1 MKKALPAALGVL
13 VLLLATACGGAKLTK
28 TEQKIS
34 KEMAATISKP
44 DKALLSKKD
53 AKCVSDK
60 FVAAVGAKKL
70 KSAKVVGTGNS
81 YNTNGAN
88 VDKTRSNA
96 FYKALTDCIDEKK
109 ALKAYDKTVTT
120 AFTSSTAGVLDSK
133 DVGCFADKFV
143 KTAGVKRLLSAQII
157 TDTGEFNTTG
167 AVLDKATSTNYADAF
182 LGCVDYQKLQAEQV
196 AKSDKTL
203 DATKLEAC
211 FRRTMPTSDIKALIV
226 ANQTQSSD
234 AASLNAE
241 SDKKAKACAKEATKK
256 KS

>member
-13 VLLLATACGGAKLTK
+13 VLLLASACGGPKLTK

-34 KEMAATISKP
+34 KEIASAISKP

-60 FVAAVGAKKL
+60 FVGAVGAKKL
-70 KSAKVVGTGNS
+70 KSSKVVGTDNT
-81 YNTNGAN
+81 YNANGVN

-96 FYKALTDCIDEKK
+96 FAKALTDCIDEKK
-109 ALKAYDKTVTT
+109 VLKAYDKTVTA
-120 AFTSSTAGVLDSK
+120 AFTSSTQGVLESK
-133 DVGCFADKFV
+133 DVDCFATKFV

-157 TDTGEFNTTG
+157 TDTGEFNTAG
-167 AVLDKATSTNYADAF
+167 ADLDKATSTNYADAF

-196 AKSDKTL
+196 AKSDKTI
-203 DATKLEAC
+203 DEAKLEAC
-211 FRRTMPTSDIKALIV
+211 FRENMPTKDIKALIV
-226 ANQTQSSD
+226 ANQTQSAD
-234 AASLNAE
+234 ATTLNAD

-256 KS
+256 K